1 MRRASIGL
9 DHPGRLFWRLVRDTA
24 GQHNVIG
31 ETWMIRE
38 TWMIGETRGWIRGAL
53 GVGCL
58 GLFHRHD
65 DYILEPRDR
74 RGGRFSLFSIPRWA

>member
-24 GQHNVIG
+24 GHDNMIH
-31 ETWMIRE
+31 ETW
-38 TWMIGETRGWIRGAL
+38 GWIRGAL

-65 DYILEPRDR
+65 DYIPGPRDR
-74 RGGRFSLFSIPRWA
+74 GGGGFSLLSIPRWA